1 MRVRTT
7 VVAASALVLCLAVA
21 GCGPDGGDDG
31 AGDKDGKGS
40 GKAATSQP
48 PASASAAPPEAAASP
63 TPTSDGRTLTEAE
76 LAKVALTTG
85 EVPGYEVA
93 PLEGTDERGTEKADD
108 EACRPIA
115 AIING
120 SPEPAPAATV
130 FRTAMDTA
138 EEGKDDQ
145 TVVTEIL
152 TSHPKGGAE
161 ELLRSVR
168 EAVRACAAWVP
179 DDERG
184 RPVHLHRGQ
193 DAARARG
200 GPGVVRLPGDGQPG
214 GRQGAARLPPRT
226 DRVDGRHLLRG
237 ELPDGDG
244 TGGPGRARHRAGGET
259 SVTGTETRTRV
270 PGRRPH
276 RSIAPASDSTT

>member
-7 VVAASALVLCLAVA
+7 VVAASTLVLCLAAA
-21 GCGPDGGDDG
+21 GCGPDDGEDRSAGGKATVSRTPASGSTATATPG
-31 AGDKDGKGS
+31 AGS
-40 GKAATSQP
+40 AATPS
-48 PASASAAPPEAAASP
+48 
-63 TPTSDGRTLTEAE
+63 SDGRTLTEAE

-85 EVPGYEVA
+85 EVKGYEVA
-93 PLEGTDERGTEKADD
+93 PLEGTDERGTEKAGT

-168 EAVRACAAWVP
+168 EAVGACAGGFRTTSEDGPSTYTGVKTLPAT
-179 DDERG
+179 EA
-184 RPVHLHRGQ
+184 GQ
-193 DAARARG
+193 ESFAY
-200 GPGVVRLPGDGQPG
+200 Q
-214 GRQGAARLPPRT
+214 
-226 DRVDGRHLLRG
+226 
-237 ELPDGDG
+237 
-244 TGGPGRARHRAGGET
+244 
-259 SVTGTETRTRV
+259 VTGSLEGVEVPLVFHLVRTGSTV
-270 PGRRPH
+270 VTFYAANFLTTT
-276 RSIAPASDSTT
+276 APEIPAVLVTAQAAKLP

>member
-7 VVAASALVLCLAVA
+7 AVASTLVLCLAAA
-21 GCGPDGGDDG
+21 GCGPEDGEDRD
-31 AGDKDGKGS
+31 AGKKPT
-40 GKAATSQP
+40 ASQTP
-48 PASASAAPPEAAASP
+48 AASASTDTPEAGSSA
-63 TPTSDGRTLTEAE
+63 TPASDGRTLTEAE

-85 EVPGYEVA
+85 EVKGYEVA
-93 PLEGTDERGTEKADD
+93 PLEGTDERGTEKAGT

-168 EAVRACAAWVP
+168 EAVGACAGGFRTTSEDGPSTYTEVRTLPATEAGQESFAYQVTGSLEGVRVP
-179 DDERG
+179 L
-184 RPVHLHRGQ
+184 VFHLVRTGSTVVTFY
-193 DAARARG
+193 AANF
-200 GPGVVRLPGDGQPG
+200 L
-214 GRQGAARLPPRT
+214 
-226 DRVDGRHLLRG
+226 
-237 ELPDGDG
+237 
-244 TGGPGRARHRAGGET
+244 GET
-259 SVTGTETRTRV
+259 APEVPAALVTAQAAKL
-270 PGRRPH
+270 P
-276 RSIAPASDSTT
+276 

>member
-1 MRVRTT
+1 MKVRGTA
-7 VVAASALVLCLAVA
+7 VATSALALCLAAA
-21 GCGPDGGDDG
+21 GCGPDDG
-31 AGDKDGKGS
+31 EGKGS
-40 GKAATSQP
+40 GGKATASRTP
-48 PASASAAPPEAAASP
+48 EASASAAPEAGTTPAP

-93 PLEGTDERGTEKADD
+93 PLEGTDERGTEESED

-120 SPEPAPAATV
+120 SPEPAPAAIV

-168 EAVRACAAWVP
+168 EAARACAGGFRTTSEDGPSTYTGVKTLPAPGAGQESFAYQVTGSLEGVRVP
-179 DDERG
+179 L
-184 RPVHLHRGQ
+184 VFHLVRTGSTVVTFY
-193 DAARARG
+193 AANF
-200 GPGVVRLPGDGQPG
+200 L
-214 GRQGAARLPPRT
+214 GAAVPEVPAALVTAQAAKLP
-226 DRVDGRHLLRG
+226 
-237 ELPDGDG
+237 
-244 TGGPGRARHRAGGET
+244 
-259 SVTGTETRTRV
+259 
-270 PGRRPH
+270 
-276 RSIAPASDSTT
+276 

>member
-48 PASASAAPPEAAASP
+48 PASASAAAPEAAASP

-93 PLEGTDERGTEKADD
+93 PLEGTDERGTEKPED

-161 ELLRSVR
+161 ELLLSVR
-168 EAVRACAAWVP
+168 EAARACAGGFRTTSEDGPSTYTGVKTLPAP
-179 DDERG
+179 G
-184 RPVHLHRGQ
+184 AGQ
-193 DAARARG
+193 ESFAY
-200 GPGVVRLPGDGQPG
+200 Q
-214 GRQGAARLPPRT
+214 
-226 DRVDGRHLLRG
+226 
-237 ELPDGDG
+237 
-244 TGGPGRARHRAGGET
+244 
-259 SVTGTETRTRV
+259 VTGSLEGVRVPLVFHLVRTGSTVVTFYAANFLTETAPEV
-270 PGRRPH
+270 PAALVTAQAAKLP
-276 RSIAPASDSTT
+276 